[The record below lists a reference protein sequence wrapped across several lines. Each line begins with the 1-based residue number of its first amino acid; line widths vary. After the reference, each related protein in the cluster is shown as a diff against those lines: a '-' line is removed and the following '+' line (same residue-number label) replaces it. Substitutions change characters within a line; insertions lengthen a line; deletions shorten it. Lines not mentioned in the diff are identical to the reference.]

1 MPSVAAT
8 AAAPPV
14 APAAPV
20 PAPAKGA
27 GSTAVTREV
36 EPISVGAVMFVLVT
50 SLLIAIA
57 SLIDVLINGWLSAL
71 AHLAWSAG
79 VFAAVGLLLGLV
91 VSVVSQLRRT
101 HAGLTPPTAVP

>member
-1 MPSVAAT
+1 
-8 AAAPPV
+8 
-14 APAAPV
+14 
-20 PAPAKGA
+20 
-27 GSTAVTREV
+27 
-36 EPISVGAVMFVLVT
+36 MFVLVT

-101 HAGLTPPTAVP
+101 HAALTPPTAVP